1 MAPGA
6 NHQLIMSVLINMKV
20 FIVID
25 SSEAV
30 ATVAGLYT
38 CATDAHIHWKRL
50 PAASIWQGLLNSEE
64 IERVETDIEHWTQ
77 PLVRQNAVRD

>member
-1 MAPGA
+1 
-6 NHQLIMSVLINMKV
+6 MSVLTNMKV

-25 SSEAV
+25 SGGAV
-30 ATVAGLYT
+30 ATVVGLYT

-64 IERVETDIEHWTQ
+64 IERVETDIEHWAQ